1 MCYQEDYFIY
11 LIYQLK
17 APEAS
22 TLHLSACCFA
32 HFVSKLKN
40 VKIFI
45 MTRHL
50 RQKKGIGI
58 SMKLP

>member
-45 MTRHL
+45 KTL
-50 RQKKGIGI
+50 TAKKKSIGI

>member
-1 MCYQEDYFIY
+1 MCYREDYFIY

-32 HFVSKLKN
+32 HFVSKLK
-40 VKIFI
+40 
-45 MTRHL
+45 M
-50 RQKKGIGI
+50 
-58 SMKLP
+58 